1 MRSTLDEYKKSAD
14 NTRVHLKDLGLKK
27 QKYQFNTPE
36 DLEKENNKNYTAI
49 DLQVEGW
56 AFNIT
61 GVWECQE
68 DKGEY
73 FIS

>member
-1 MRSTLDEYKKSAD
+1 MPYTYF
-14 NTRVHLKDLGLKK
+14 RVVETY
-27 QKYQFNTPE
+27 QK
-36 DLEKENNKNYTAI
+36 KENNKNYTAI